1 MKYKS
6 YRKIS
11 LISIDLTFLNK
22 MLVFQIQQY
31 KTVNPQFDFIKR
43 ILINLIFKSILAKSK
58 LMFTH

>member
-11 LISIDLTFLNK
+11 LISTDLTFLNK